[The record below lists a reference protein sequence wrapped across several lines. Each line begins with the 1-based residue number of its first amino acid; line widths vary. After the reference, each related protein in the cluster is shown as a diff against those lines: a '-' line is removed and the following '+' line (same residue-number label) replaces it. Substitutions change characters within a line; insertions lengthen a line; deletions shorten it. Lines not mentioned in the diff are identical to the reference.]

1 MHNGDDLDEG
11 SLKKMFSFL
20 LLNCFFFSGCKVRKD
35 YGDDDD
41 ADLIND

>member
-1 MHNGDDLDEG
+1 MHNGDDLDER

-20 LLNCFFFSGCKVRKD
+20 LLNCFFSGCKVRKD